1 MNGKP
6 FSISIRIRILVTML
20 LFLTLAISAIVYT
33 MAQMF
38 HTDKATYMRDLT
50 AEMAMHTAAEAGAVL
65 NGYQKRFKVFGHIL
79 FDLELYQQQKTDI
92 IKHLFAEFPEFAAVT
107 IYRNG
112 EEIAAVYDV
121 KLLEDKGLSKA
132 MLKDYRNKNP
142 LPFDRISRNECY
154 LENSTF
160 SKQFPILTLAI
171 AYQRPDIEENYIV
184 TAVIRLEELFQLV
197 NRSKRFLCY
206 IVDSNGIPLVHPD
219 ANAMSLNIPVQWVQD
234 TKLSHH
240 TGGRA
245 ISKQFRQ
252 NDIPMIGALA
262 HLDVNNYLAGVQIPL
277 SAAFLTSKVLL
288 NDLIGVASVILIMGT
303 LFSMISAR
311 LLTKTITHL
320 SSATKRIG
328 QGDFDVTVKARSRDE
343 IGELAQSFNKMAGEL
358 KTREA
363 ALKKAQNA
371 LVQSEKMAAFGQIS
385 AGIAHEV
392 KNPVAGILGLTQVS
406 LRKADQTT
414 LLGKNLADIEKE
426 AKRCKTIIEN
436 LLKFAREEKMS
447 LNPVTIKQVIHDT
460 VNLVTPQYNL
470 HNIDIELQ
478 LDQDLPTIQGN
489 AVQLQQVLF
498 NILVNAQQAIDK
510 GPGCVDISATSL
522 TESHVVIRVS
532 DTGPGLQEEDN
543 TQKIF
548 EPFYTT
554 KEVGQGTGLGLS
566 VSYGIIKAHKGD
578 IRVESSE
585 GKGAV
590 FIITLPVDPE
600 AEPAVQTPILH

>member
-1 MNGKP
+1 
-6 FSISIRIRILVTML
+6 ML

-50 AEMAMHTAAEAGAVL
+50 AETAMHTAAEAGAVL
-65 NGYQKRFKVFGHIL
+65 NGYEKRFKVFSHIL
-79 FDLELYQQQKTDI
+79 FDMELYQQQKSDI
-92 IKHLFAEFPEFAAVT
+92 IKHLFTEFPEFVAVT

-112 EEIAAVYDV
+112 EEVAAVYDV
-121 KLLEDKGLSKA
+121 KLFEDRGLTKA
-132 MLKDYRNKNP
+132 MLKDYRGKNP
-142 LPFDRISRNECY
+142 LPFDRIGGSECY

-160 SKQFPILTLAI
+160 SEAFPILTLAM
-171 AYQRPDIEENYIV
+171 AYQRPAIEDKFIV
-184 TAVIRLEELFQLV
+184 TAIIRLEQLFQVV
-197 NRSKRFLCY
+197 NRSKTFLCY
-206 IVDSNGIPLVHPD
+206 IIDPNGNPLVHPD
-219 ANAMSLNIPVQWVQD
+219 ANAMSLNVPVQWVQD
-234 TKLSHH
+234 TKLSQHA
-240 TGGRA
+240 GGKA
-245 ISKQFRQ
+245 ISRQFRQ
-252 NDIPMIGALA
+252 NDIAMIGAVA
-262 HLDVNNYLAGVQIPL
+262 RLDFNDYLAGVQIPL
-277 SAAFLTSKVLL
+277 SAAYLTSKALL
-288 NDLIGVASVILIMGT
+288 ENLILVASVILILGT

-311 LLTKTITHL
+311 LLTKTIRHL
-320 SSATKRIG
+320 SIAAKRVG

-414 LLGKNLADIEKE
+414 LLGQNLAAIEKE
-426 AKRCKTIIEN
+426 AKRCKIIIEN

-447 LNPVTIKQVIHDT
+447 FNPVAVNQVILDT
-460 VNLVTPQYNL
+460 VNLVAPQYNL
-470 HNIDIELQ
+470 QSIDIDLQ

-498 NILVNAQQAIDK
+498 NILVNAQQAINR
-510 GPGCVDISATSL
+510 GPGCVDITATSPV
-522 TESHVVIRVS
+522 ENRVVIRVCDS
-532 DTGPGLQEEDN
+532 GPGLEEKIAK
-543 TQKIF
+543 KIF

-578 IRVESSE
+578 IRVNSSN
-585 GKGAV
+585 GNGAEFV
-590 FIITLPVDPE
+590 ITLPVDPE
-600 AEPAVQTPILH
+600 AEPAV